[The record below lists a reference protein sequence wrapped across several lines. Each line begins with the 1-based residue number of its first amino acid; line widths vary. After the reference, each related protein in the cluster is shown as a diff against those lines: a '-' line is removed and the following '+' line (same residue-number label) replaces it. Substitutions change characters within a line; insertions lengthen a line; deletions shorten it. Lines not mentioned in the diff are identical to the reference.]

1 MQFTENTILFG
12 ADPTPGIVAVE
23 PSGDRAMK
31 IYRRDEGGALRA
43 EEASFQPFLWLKEN
57 IGGDVELIAQSGE
70 LDFRVLA
77 RCRGWRHFQ
86 DLRASLKENNTAHF
100 AYADP
105 VQQYLA
111 ESGRTLFKDLV
122 FEDLRRMQV
131 DIETYCAEGFE
142 FPSAERE
149 SDHLMAIAIS
159 DSSGWEEFILID
171 RASVAA
177 SEKAALEK
185 LTALIHDRDPDV
197 IEGHNL
203 FKFDLP
209 YLITRAKLRKV
220 KLAWGRDGSIPLT
233 RASRVQIAERTIAYP
248 KCEVFGRHVVDT
260 YLLAQF
266 YDVGTRELEGF
277 GLKDVAKHFGVE
289 GGGAESAKAEVQ
301 TPRSARTYLSGRG
314 IQEAYV
320 NDPKSFAS
328 YALDDVRETRAIS
341 DLLSRSYFTQAQIF
355 PYNFQ
360 DVIVRGNAT
369 KIDALFLREYLRRA
383 HAIPEFPVSRGFEG
397 GYTDIFFTGVAKDVW
412 HCDVASLYPSVM
424 LRFDCFPVADQLGIF
439 RGLLGNLR
447 SFRLEAK
454 ARMRE
459 AEGKPDRVREYNTS
473 SALQATFKILINS
486 FYGYLGFPQAHFG
499 DFDAA
504 ATVTAKGREL
514 LRAMVDWLRE
524 RGARVIE
531 IDTDG
536 IYFVPPDGATEKA
549 LHEGLSAI
557 LPEGIEV
564 EFDARYAAMF
574 SYKAKN
580 YALLKADGS
589 LLLKGGALKS
599 RGLELFQR
607 EYLESMIRLLLE
619 DRAAEIP
626 ALRDALERAI
636 RERSIPI
643 EELAKNDTLQDSLG
657 QYQKKISGA
666 ARNRSAAYEL
676 ALKSGRDYQPGDQ
689 IKFYITG
696 TKKNVAVH
704 QAAKMLS
711 EWKADA
717 RDENVEYYVAKL
729 NDLADKYAEFHPAR
743 PADNAQ
749 GSLF

>member
-31 IYRRDEGGALRA
+31 IYRRTADGAIESEDA
-43 EEASFQPFLWLKEN
+43 NFQPFLWLKDAAGEDAEALPLA
-57 IGGDVELIAQSGE
+57 GD
-70 LDFRVLA
+70 LDFKFLA

-86 DLRASLKENNTAHF
+86 DLRADLKERNTPHF

-111 ESGRTLFKDLV
+111 ESGRTLFKGMV

-131 DIETYCAEGFE
+131 DIETFCADGFE
-142 FPSAERE
+142 FPNAERE
-149 SDHLMAIAIS
+149 TDHLMAIAVA

-171 RASVAA
+171 RANAAA
-177 SEKAALEK
+177 SEKAALER
-185 LTALIHDRDPDV
+185 LTTLICDRDPDV

-209 YLITRAKLRKV
+209 YLITRARLRKV

-248 KCEVFGRHVVDT
+248 KCEVAGRHVVDT

-289 GGGAESAKAEVQ
+289 GGGGSSNPQ
-301 TPRSARTYLSGRG
+301 TSRTYLSGRG
-314 IQEAYV
+314 IQEAYL
-320 NDPKSFAS
+320 NDPESFAA

-369 KIDALFLREYLRRA
+369 KIDALFLREYLRRQ
-383 HAIPEFPVSRGFEG
+383 HAIPDFPVTRGFEG
-397 GYTDIFFTGVAKDVW
+397 GYTDIFVTGVARNVW

-424 LRFDCFPVADQLGIF
+424 LRFDCFPAADQLGIF
-439 RGLLGNLR
+439 RGLLSDLR
-447 SFRLEAK
+447 SFRLAAK

-459 AEGKPDRVREYNTS
+459 AEGKPDRLREFNTA

-486 FYGYLGFPQAHFG
+486 FYGYLGFSQAHFG

-524 RGARVIE
+524 RGASVIE

-536 IYFVPPDGATEKA
+536 IYFVPPEGATEGA

-580 YALLKADGS
+580 YALLKSDGT

-607 EYLESMIRLLLE
+607 DYLERMIRLLLE

-626 ALRDALERAI
+626 ALRDALEKEI
-636 RERSIPI
+636 RERTIPI
-643 EELAKNDTLQDSLG
+643 EELAKTDTLQDSLG

-704 QAAKMLS
+704 QTAKLLS
-711 EWKADA
+711 EWRADA

-729 NDLADKYAEFHPAR
+729 NDLAEKYAEFHPGR

>member
-1 MQFTENTILFG
+1 MKFTENTILFG

-23 PSGDRAMK
+23 LSGDAGMK
-31 IYRRDEGGALRA
+31 VYRRESSGELVI
-43 EEASFQPFLWLKEN
+43 EETEFKPFLWLKEPVDA
-57 IGGDVELIAQSGE
+57 GMELASLSGDLAFG
-70 LDFRVLA
+70 VLA
-77 RCRGWRHFQ
+77 RSAGWREFQ
-86 DLRASLKENNTAHF
+86 EQRGQLKEQNIPHF
-100 AYADP
+100 AYPDP

-111 ESGRTLFKDLV
+111 ASGRTLFKGLV
-122 FEDLRRMQV
+122 FEDVRRMQV
-131 DIETYCAEGFE
+131 DIETFCAEGFE
-142 FPSAERE
+142 FPNAERE
-149 SDHLMAIAIS
+149 SDHLMAIAVG
-159 DSSGWEEFILID
+159 DSTGWEELILVD
-171 RASVAA
+171 RANVAA
-177 SEKAALEK
+177 SETTAIKR
-185 LTALIHDRDPDV
+185 LTDLIRERDPDI

-220 KLAWGRDGSIPLT
+220 KLAWGRDESIPFT

-248 KCEVFGRHVVDT
+248 KCEISGRHVVDT
-260 YLLAQF
+260 YLLSQF

-277 GLKDVAKHFGVE
+277 GLKDVAKHFGIE
-289 GGGAESAKAEVQ
+289 GGGPSANPPSEIRRPK
-301 TPRSARTYLSGRG
+301 SRTYLSGRG
-314 IQEAYV
+314 IQEAYL
-320 NDPKSFAS
+320 NDPKSFAA
-328 YALDDVRETRAIS
+328 YALDDVRETRALS

-369 KIDALFLREYLRRA
+369 KIDGLFLREYLRRG
-383 HAIPEFPVSRGFEG
+383 HSIPAFPESRGFEG
-397 GYTDIFFTGVAKDVW
+397 GYTDIFFTGVAKNVW

-424 LRFDCFPVADQLGIF
+424 LRFDCFPVADRLGIF
-439 RGLLGNLR
+439 RGLLSDLR
-447 SFRLEAK
+447 NFRLEAK

-459 AEGKPDRVREYNTS
+459 ATGKPGATREYNTY

-486 FYGYLGFPQAHFG
+486 FYGYLGFSQAHFG
-499 DFDAA
+499 DFEAA
-504 ATVTAKGREL
+504 ANVTAKGREL

-524 RGARVIE
+524 QGAQVIE

-536 IYFVPPDGATEKA
+536 IYFVPPAAATEAA
-549 LHEGLSAI
+549 LHTGLAGI

-580 YALLKADGS
+580 YALLTADGA

-607 EYLESMIRLLLE
+607 DYLERMIRLLLQE
-619 DRAAEIP
+619 RPDEIP
-626 ALRDALERAI
+626 ALRDELEKAI
-636 RERSIPI
+636 RERLIPI
-643 EELAKNDTLQDSLG
+643 AQLTKTDTLQDSLP

-666 ARNRSAAYEL
+666 TRNRSAAYEL
-676 ALKSGRDYQPGDQ
+676 AIKSGRDYQPGDQ
-689 IKFYITG
+689 IKYYITG

-704 QAAKMLS
+704 QAAKLLS
-711 EWKADA
+711 EWRAEA

-729 NDLADKYAEFHPAR
+729 NDLAAKYEEFHPGRAT
-743 PADNAQ
+743 DNAQ